1 MLWKQKLLL
10 KKMTLLDLMI
20 IMVEKQNLIKMDR
33 LYSLMVGEL
42 YGNNAVLYIEYTV
55 VDRKSV
61 V

>member
-1 MLWKQKLLL
+1 
-10 KKMTLLDLMI
+10 MI

-55 VDRKSV
+55 VDLINDAHISLNKR
-61 V
+61 

>member
-1 MLWKQKLLL
+1 
-10 KKMTLLDLMI
+10 MTLLDLMI

-55 VDRKSV
+55 VDLINDAHISLNKR
-61 V
+61 